1 MDDAIMYYYGN
12 DMNKIVSNVDKM
24 KLIVGMPGL
33 RLQGVPS
40 PEPAKVRFIF
50 MPEAPEQYALRAVQ
64 YPIQAML
71 KQRSQL
77 GSA

>member
-1 MDDAIMYYYGN
+1 MK
-12 DMNKIVSNVDKM
+12 KIVQRVDQM
-24 KLIVGMPGL
+24 KIIVGMPGL

-40 PEPAKVRFIF
+40 PDPAKVRIIF

-64 YPIQAML
+64 YPIQAKL
-71 KQRSQL
+71 KERSQL